1 MFLPP
6 SGGVPGG
13 VGGGGLDEG
22 VGIFGVTPLG
32 LFGGD
37 DDDEDDE
44 DDDDDED
51 DVRSRPPPVPD
62 ATLAAGRRTLVF
74 PDSMM
79 PLKASK

>member
-1 MFLPP
+1 M
-6 SGGVPGG
+6 
-13 VGGGGLDEG
+13 GGGGLDEG